1 MSNSNSSPA
10 HSSISTTA
18 IAGERERSNSNP
30 AAAAALSDD
39 LFFPSD
45 LISIQDRKH
54 EALLVYAK
62 SECLLF
68 DIAVIK
74 SDLMDALNKVVKSL
88 EEDNWMF
95 EGPRHRVIPIS
106 RQGGFLQKHKEA
118 SNKWNM
124 APPK

>member
-45 LISIQDRKH
+45 LISIQDRKQ
-54 EALLVYAK
+54 EALL
-62 SECLLF
+62 
-68 DIAVIK
+68 VIK

-95 EGPRHRVIPIS
+95 EGSRHRVIPIS

>member
-1 MSNSNSSPA
+1 MR
-10 HSSISTTA
+10 I
-18 IAGERERSNSNP
+18 
-30 AAAAALSDD
+30 
-39 LFFPSD
+39 
-45 LISIQDRKH
+45 
-54 EALLVYAK
+54 VYAK

-106 RQGGFLQKHKEA
+106 RQGLLVMLP
-118 SNKWNM
+118 N
-124 APPK
+124 

>member
-54 EALLVYAK
+54 EALLV
-62 SECLLF
+62 
-68 DIAVIK
+68 IK